1 MDKKSLEGKILISAI
16 VALFVVLIAY
26 PAIKNRM
33 FVMFPN
39 VVLLIAVV
47 LVGATIGFIIYGCIK
62 GFENT
67 FPKWGLRRLTI

>member
-33 FVMFPN
+33 FVLFPN
-39 VVLLIAVV
+39 VVLLVAVV

-67 FPKWGLRRLTI
+67 FPDD